1 MYKIAIM
8 GVTVAVAGASG
19 YGGGELLR
27 LLLAHPEIKIGALAA
42 NASAGLPVTE
52 VHPHLPDLE
61 GRVFTDAAALAG
73 TDADIVFLALPHGQS
88 AAVAATLPDTVRVA
102 DLGADHRLVDPEA
115 WRRAYG
121 GEHAGTWT
129 YGLPELPWARAEIA
143 ASRRVAIPGC
153 YPTATSL
160 GLVPLLVGG
169 LVEPADLVVVAAS
182 GTSGAG
188 RSATVNLLGS
198 EVMGDLTAYKVG
210 THQHRPEITQTLSRA
225 AGMTVTVSFTP
236 VLAPLPRGILATST
250 GRATPGTD
258 ADAVYETLRAAYAGE
273 PFVRVLPP
281 GRWPHTAA
289 TLGGN
294 AVHVQGTFDP
304 ETGRAIVVTAIDNLG
319 KGAAGQ
325 ALQCANLMLG
335 LPETAGLTAQGIAP

>member
-1 MYKIAIM
+1 M
-8 GVTVAVAGASG
+8 GVTAAVAGASG

-27 LLLAHPEIKIGALAA
+27 LLLAHPEIEIGALAA
-42 NASAGLPVTE
+42 NTSAGLPVTD
-52 VHPHLPDLE
+52 VHPNLPDLS
-61 GRVFTDAAALAG
+61 GRVFTDAETLAAAE
-73 TDADIVFLALPHGQS
+73 ADVVFLALPHGQS
-88 AAVAATLPDTVRVA
+88 AAVAATLPSTVRVV
-102 DLGADHRLVDPEA
+102 DLGADHRLADPEA

-129 YGLPELPWARAEIA
+129 YGMPELPGARARIA
-143 ASRRVAIPGC
+143 ASRRVAAPGC
-153 YPTATSL
+153 YPTASSL
-160 GLVPLLVGG
+160 ALAPLLAAG
-169 LVEPADLVVVAAS
+169 LVEPQDLSVVAAS

-188 RSATVNLLGS
+188 RSAKVNLLGS

-210 THQHRPEITQTLSRA
+210 THQHRPEIVQALSGV
-225 AGMTVTVSFTP
+225 AGTAVSLSFTP
-236 VLAPLPRGILATST
+236 VLAPLPRGILATCS
-250 GRATPGTD
+250 GRATAGTD
-258 ADAVYETLRAAYAGE
+258 ADAVYEALRSAYAGE

-281 GRWPHTAA
+281 GRWPRAAA

-294 AVHVQGTFDP
+294 AVHVQGTYDA
-304 ETGRAIVVTAIDNLG
+304 ESGRAIVVSAIDNLG